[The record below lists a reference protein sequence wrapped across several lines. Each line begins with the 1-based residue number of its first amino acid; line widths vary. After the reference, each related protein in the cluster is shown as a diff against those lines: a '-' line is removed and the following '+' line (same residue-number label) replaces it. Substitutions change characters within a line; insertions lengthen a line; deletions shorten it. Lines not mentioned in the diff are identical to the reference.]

1 MSNETPNV
9 DVKSIPAI
17 EEDLDNIAKVAS
29 DLQSEN
35 ITADNL
41 KDNIDN
47 LIELKKLINSN
58 DFKMLVDNVIE
69 MAKEDGKIPKEHISQ
84 IKEIYKEMILLQ

>member
-41 KDNIDN
+41 KDNYKN
-47 LIELKKLINSN
+47 LNI
-58 DFKMLVDNVIE
+58 V
-69 MAKEDGKIPKEHISQ
+69 
-84 IKEIYKEMILLQ
+84 